1 MNAKRFKMHRQLF
14 VALLLTGSSVF
25 WLQQP
30 HAQQS
35 GFPSTANGE
44 WPSYAGDLA
53 STHYSPLDQING
65 SNFGSLEVAWR
76 FKTDLLGPRPEF
88 KLEGTPVMA
97 KGVLYTT
104 GGTRRSAIA
113 LDATTGELLW
123 THSEREGARS
133 AAAPRQLS
141 GRGVA
146 YWTDGRDER
155 VLYITIGFQLVEL
168 DAKTG
173 LPIASFGKNGLLD
186 LKEAA
191 VFGNRQPIDLVKGEI
206 GVHSTP
212 AVTKSG
218 VVLIGSSF
226 REGGTP
232 RTHNNTKG
240 LVQAFDVR
248 TGKRLWNFNTIPRP
262 GEFGNDT
269 WLNDSWAVNGN
280 VGVWNQISV
289 DEDLGL
295 AYLPVE
301 TPTSDFYGG
310 HRPGN
315 NLFADSI
322 VAVDLKTGQR
332 KWHYQLVHHSLWNF
346 DVSAAPILADLTV
359 NGRPVK
365 AVLAMT
371 KAAMMYVL
379 DRATGQPVWPIEE
392 RPAPNGD
399 VPGEWYSPTQPYPT
413 KPPAYDLQGVTEA
426 SLIDFT
432 PELRA
437 QAVRNLAKYK
447 LGPIFT
453 PPVVSKLD
461 GFIGSFRSSG
471 GTNWPGGSYDPET
484 HVAFVPSF
492 KSFPTIGLMPPPSS
506 EFSDVNF
513 VEGFADRGV
522 RYITGPG
529 EDAGADAPVS
539 GAARGAVQ
547 EGSAAAGRGR
557 GAATPAA
564 PAEGTGAA
572 AAGLNPQGLP
582 FLKPPYGQITAINMD
597 KGEFVWQVAH
607 GETPDAVRNSPVLK
621 GLNIPRTGQSG
632 AVGAL
637 VTKTLVI
644 AGDPLATVTADH
656 PRGAML
662 RAYDKA
668 TGKEVGALFMPAPQS
683 GTPMTYRQS
692 GKQYIVVAIS
702 GGIYS
707 GEYVAFKLP

>member
-1 MNAKRFKMHRQLF
+1 MNRAWRSRAC
-14 VALLLTGSSVF
+14 ALALVLGGSVWLGPHVIGQTGS
-25 WLQQP
+25 
-30 HAQQS
+30 AQK
-35 GFPSTANGE
+35 PKDVE
-44 WPSYAGDLA
+44 W
-53 STHYSPLDQING
+53 THYAADARGTRYAPVDQINA
-65 SNFGSLEVAWR
+65 SNFNKLEIAWR
-76 FKTDLLGPRPEF
+76 FKTDALGPRPEY
-88 KLEGTPVMA
+88 KLEGTPLMVR
-97 KGVLYTT
+97 GVLYAT
-104 GGTRRSAIA
+104 GGTRRTAFA
-113 LDATTGELLW
+113 VDAATGELIW

-173 LPIASFGKNGLLD
+173 ALISSFGKNGIID

-232 RTHNNTKG
+232 KTHNNTKG
-240 LVQAFDVR
+240 LVQAFDLR

-280 VGVWNQISV
+280 VGVWNQISI

-346 DVSAAPILADLTV
+346 DVSAAPILADITV

-379 DRATGQPVWPIEE
+379 DRTNGMPVWPIEE
-392 RPAPNGD
+392 RPAPKGD

-413 KPPAYDLQGVTEA
+413 KPPAYARQAITEDDLM
-426 SLIDFT
+426 DFT

-437 QAVRNLAKYK
+437 QTLKAIEPFKTGPLFNPPTLSK
-447 LGPIFT
+447 LGG
-453 PPVVSKLD
+453 PVAGLT
-461 GFIGSFRSSG
+461 IGTTNG
-471 GTNWPGGSYDPET
+471 GTNWPGGGYDPET
-484 HVAFVPSF
+484 HTVYAPASNSSVTP
-492 KSFPTIGLMPPPSS
+492 IGLIEPP
-506 EFSDVNF
+506 EGFSDIKYVLGRAGQPF
-513 VEGFADRGV
+513 RVSE
-522 RYITGPG
+522 GPG
-529 EDAGADAPVS
+529 F
-539 GAARGAVQ
+539 
-547 EGSAAAGRGR
+547 GSASDFPQEPRR
-557 GAATPAA
+557 RAA
-564 PAEGTGAA
+564 PATSSTPTGTGAA
-572 AAGLNPQGLP
+572 AA
-582 FLKPPYGQITAINMD
+582 PPAGG
-597 KGEFVWQVAH
+597 GE
-607 GETPDAVRNSPVLK
+607 G
-621 GLNIPRTGQSG
+621 RT
-632 AVGAL
+632 
-637 VTKTLVI
+637 
-644 AGDPLATVTADH
+644 
-656 PRGAML
+656 
-662 RAYDKA
+662 
-668 TGKEVGALFMPAPQS
+668 
-683 GTPMTYRQS
+683 
-692 GKQYIVVAIS
+692 
-702 GGIYS
+702 
-707 GEYVAFKLP
+707 